1 MPHCQ
6 RISECLWTIDRTL
19 QNVHKIKMG
28 CGASMSDDYEANKS
42 RAHVLVVGGGFGG
55 ASCCQQLHR
64 GIS

>member
-1 MPHCQ
+1 MP
-6 RISECLWTIDRTL
+6 
-19 QNVHKIKMG
+19 KIRMG

-64 GIS
+64 EMTSA